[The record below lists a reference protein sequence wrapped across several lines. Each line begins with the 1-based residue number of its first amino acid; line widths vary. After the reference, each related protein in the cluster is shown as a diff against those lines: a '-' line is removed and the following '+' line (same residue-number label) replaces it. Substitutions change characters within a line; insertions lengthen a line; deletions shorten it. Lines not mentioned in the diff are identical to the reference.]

1 MSGRDGELL
10 GIGAAAAGAGV
21 SERSLR
27 YYQQIG
33 LLTPSAS
40 TPGGM
45 RRYSQ
50 SNLDRVA
57 RIRELKSLLGLDLD
71 TIAIV
76 LRSEDRLAEIREA
89 WHHQHTTAARP
100 RERAA
105 ESLQLQE
112 ELRATVQAKRE
123 AMSSFLADLN
133 ARITR
138 TRELIAE
145 LGAPAGSVS

>member
-10 GIGAAAAGAGV
+10 GIGAAAARAGV

-50 SNLDRVA
+50 ADLDRVT
-57 RIRELKSLLGLDLD
+57 RILELKSLLGLDLD

-89 WHHQHTTAARP
+89 WHHEHTSAASR
-100 RERAA
+100 RELAA
-105 ESLQLQE
+105 ESLRLQE

-133 ARITR
+133 ARISR

>member
-10 GIGAAAAGAGV
+10 GIGAAAARAGV

-45 RRYSQ
+45 RRYSAAD
-50 SNLDRVA
+50 LERVA

-89 WHHQHTTAARP
+89 WHHEQASAASR
-100 RERAA
+100 RELAA
-105 ESLQLQE
+105 ESLRLQE
-112 ELRATVQAKRE
+112 DLRATVQAKRE

-133 ARITR
+133 ARISR

-145 LGAPAGSVS
+145 LDTPARSVS